1 MSQLKNGKVLKGKDL
16 ISIGI
21 FTAIYFVI
29 NFIFML
35 MGGLHPL
42 MWILMPG
49 FIALFSGIPFMLMCA
64 KVQKFG
70 SVLLMGLITGLIYF
84 VTGQFTMVI
93 LIAFLISCGLGEM
106 CRFLSGYGSFKG
118 NTLAFI
124 CFSLGMTGSPLPI
137 WLMRESFLSQ
147 IAEQGMPES
156 YITTLEAVS
165 SPAMLIVL
173 FVAPIVGAAIG
184 AVVTKAMFKK
194 HFEKAGIV

>member
-1 MSQLKNGKVLKGKDL
+1 MLQSNSKKVLKGKDL
-16 ISIGI
+16 ITIGI
-21 FTAIYFVI
+21 FSAIYFVI

-84 VTGQFTMVI
+84 VTGQFTVI
-93 LIAFLISCGLGEM
+93 ILVTFVIACGLGELF
-106 CRFLSGYGSFKG
+106 RALTGYGSFLG
-118 NTLAFI
+118 NTAAFV
-124 CFSLGMTGSPLPI
+124 CFSLGMTGSPLPV
-137 WLMRESFLSQ
+137 WLMRDEFLAQ
-147 IAEQGMPES
+147 IAEQGMPED
-156 YITTLEAVS
+156 YIATLEAVS
-165 SPAMLIVL
+165 SPTMLIVL
-173 FVAPIVGAAIG
+173 IAAPIVGAVIG
-184 AVVTKAMFKK
+184 AVITKAMFKK